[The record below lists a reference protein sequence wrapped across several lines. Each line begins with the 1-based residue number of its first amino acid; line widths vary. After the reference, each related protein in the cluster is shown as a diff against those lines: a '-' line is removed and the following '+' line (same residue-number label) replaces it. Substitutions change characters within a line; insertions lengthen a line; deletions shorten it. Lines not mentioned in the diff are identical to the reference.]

1 MKAVWSY
8 EIPKFPDILE
18 EVFYMVKKKIH
29 LGPHDSFSVSWWL
42 RVCRGYFQ
50 QQLDPLFSL
59 ECWQVYPSSL
69 HLRTTSCC
77 VLKLDR
83 NKLERVWNWFQKS
96 IGSSYP
102 KPLKFEEYFQGCV
115 SGKNLRR
122 RSWRCTPELKSSPSR
137 KN

>member
-1 MKAVWSY
+1 M
-8 EIPKFPDILE
+8 IPKVPDILD
-18 EVFYMVKKKIH
+18 EVFYMVKKKTH

-102 KPLKFEEYFQGCV
+102 KPLKVWTILSRVCV
-115 SGKNLRR
+115 RAESKALQ
-122 RSWRCTPELKSSPSR
+122 LKMHTWVKVISF
-137 KN
+137 